1 MAEETLST
9 STIDQ
14 AEGTKVEKEI
24 NPYFAIEEK
33 YFGIKDKKEI
43 IQRINQNKNV
53 NTRKNR
59 KRRF

>member
-14 AEGTKVEKEI
+14 TEGTKVEKEI

-33 YFGIKDKKEI
+33 YFGIEE
-43 IQRINQNKNV
+43 
-53 NTRKNR
+53 
-59 KRRF
+59 KRFIGLNLVFFSH